1 MSRSLAT
8 MANEQRSPDEWRRR
22 LELLLGIPG
31 TAGND
36 VQILRNGD
44 EIFESMLEAIG
55 NAQRTIDLVT
65 FVFWKGA
72 ITEDITEALVER
84 ANGGVRV
91 RLLLDTFGSRHI
103 ASRQVES
110 MRMAGV
116 DLRWFRP
123 IEAAEGK
130 RLTRV
135 NRRTHRKVL
144 VCDERVGFTGGVGI
158 AQEWVGNASSSSEW
172 RDTHFRVEGPAVNGL
187 HGGFI
192 DNWLETGPLEIDEAF
207 DCFPELSAAG
217 GSTIQVIRGAAEAG
231 SNDIANL
238 FEILFREAED
248 HIRITTAYFNPDD
261 EVAAMLVDAAHRGVT
276 VDVLVPG
283 RHADKRFVQIVGEA
297 RYAQLLHAGI
307 NIRVYDATMLH
318 AKIITVDGVVAS
330 VGSANINQRS
340 MQYDEELNLVIL
352 DPAVVAALDADF
364 SADVASSTT
373 IDPSE
378 WAARGPFQ
386 RAAERAAS
394 VVADLI

>member
-1 MSRSLAT
+1 MNT
-8 MANEQRSPDEWRRR
+8 RSPVSWRRR
-22 LELLLGIPG
+22 LELLLGIP
-31 TAGND
+31 ASDGNL
-36 VQILRNGD
+36 VEILRNGD
-44 EIFESMLEAIG
+44 EIFAAMLDAIRS
-55 NAQRTIDLVT
+55 AERSIDMVT
-65 FVFWKGA
+65 FVFWRGDVTQA
-72 ITEDITEALVER
+72 FTDALSER
-84 ANGGVRV
+84 AAAGVRV

-103 ASRQVES
+103 AADQVAK
-110 MRMAGV
+110 MRTAGV

-158 AQEWVGNASSSSEW
+158 AEEWTGTASSPSEW
-172 RDTHFRVEGPAVNGL
+172 RDTHFRVVGPAVDGL

-192 DNWLETGPLEIDEAF
+192 DNWLETGPLQIDEIF
-207 DCFPELSAAG
+207 DHFPAQNEAG
-217 GSTIQVIRGAAEAG
+217 SSIVQVIRGAAEAG

-238 FEILFREAED
+238 FEILFREAER

-261 EVAAMLVDAAHRGVT
+261 EVAAMLVDAAHRGVE

-297 RYAQLLHAGI
+297 RYAQLMHAGI

-318 AKIITVDGVVAS
+318 AKIVTVDGIVAP

-340 MQYDEELNLVIL
+340 MQYDEELNLVVI
-352 DPAVVAALDADF
+352 DPTIVAELDADF
-364 SADVASSTT
+364 AADVANSTH
-373 IDPSE
+373 IDAGD
-378 WAARGPFQ
+378 WAARGPIQ
-386 RAAERAAS
+386 RAAERAVS

>member
-1 MSRSLAT
+1 MT
-8 MANEQRSPDEWRRR
+8 TDWWTRR
-22 LELLLGIPG
+22 LEALLGIPS
-31 TAGND
+31 TSGN
-36 VQILRNGD
+36 QITVLRNGD
-44 EIFESMLEAIG
+44 EIFSSMLEAIS
-55 NAQRTIDLVT
+55 AAKRSIDLVT
-65 FVFWKGA
+65 FVFWKGQ
-72 ITEDITEALVER
+72 ITQDFTDALIER
-84 ANGGVRV
+84 AEAGVRV

-103 ASRQVES
+103 ATAQKKA
-110 MRMAGV
+110 MRAAGV

-123 IEAAEGK
+123 IEPAEGK

-144 VCDERVGFTGGVGI
+144 ICDEQVGFTGGVGI
-158 AQEWVGNASSSSEW
+158 AQEWTGTASTPDEW

-192 DNWLETGPLEIDEAF
+192 DNWLETGPLQIDEAF
-207 DCFPELSAAG
+207 DHFPELQASG
-217 GSTIQVIRGAAEAG
+217 PSTVQVVRGAAEAG

-238 FEILFREAED
+238 FEIMFREAQE

-261 EVAAMLVDAAHRGVT
+261 EVAAMLTEAAQRGVQ

-297 RYAQLLHAGI
+297 RYAELLAAGI
-307 NIRVYDATMLH
+307 NIWVYERTMLH
-318 AKIITVDGVVAS
+318 AKIVSVDGLVAS

-352 DPAVVAALDADF
+352 DPAVVADLDADF
-364 SADVASSTT
+364 AADVEHSET

-378 WAARGPFQ
+378 WEMRGPFQ

-394 VVADLI
+394 VVSDLI

>member
-1 MSRSLAT
+1 
-8 MANEQRSPDEWRRR
+8 MANELRSSDDWRRR
-22 LELLLGIPG
+22 LELLLGVPG
-31 TAGND
+31 SAGND
-36 VQILRNGD
+36 VRILRNGD
-44 EIFESMLEAIG
+44 EIFEAMLEAIG

-65 FVFWKGA
+65 FVFWKGT
-72 ITEDITEALVER
+72 ITEQITEALVER
-84 ANGGVRV
+84 ANSGVRV

-103 ASRQVES
+103 AASQVAA
-110 MRMAGV
+110 MRLAGV

-158 AQEWVGNASSSSEW
+158 AREWMGTASSSSEW

-192 DNWLETGPLEIDEAF
+192 DNWLETGPLQIDEAF
-207 DCFPELSAAG
+207 DSFPELPVAG
-217 GSTIQVIRGAAEAG
+217 VSRIQVIRGAAEAG

-352 DPAVVAALDADF
+352 DPAVVAELDADF
-364 SADVASSTT
+364 ANDVASSTT

-386 RAAERAAS
+386 RAAERAVS

>member
-1 MSRSLAT
+1 MT
-8 MANEQRSPDEWRRR
+8 TDWWTRR
-22 LELLLGIPG
+22 LEALLGIPS
-31 TAGND
+31 TTGNT
-36 VQILRNGD
+36 VTVLRNGD
-44 EIFESMLEAIG
+44 EIFTSMLDAIRS
-55 NAQRTIDLVT
+55 AKRSIDLVT
-65 FVFWKGA
+65 FVFWRGS
-72 ITEDITEALVER
+72 ITQEFTDALSER
-84 ANGGVRV
+84 AEAGVRV

-103 ASRQVES
+103 AAAQKKA
-110 MRMAGV
+110 MRTAGV

-123 IEAAEGK
+123 IEPAEGK

-158 AQEWVGNASSSSEW
+158 AQEWTGTAANSDQW

-192 DNWLETGPLEIDEAF
+192 DNWLETGPLQIDEAF
-207 DCFPELSAAG
+207 DHFPELIPTG
-217 GSTIQVIRGAAEAG
+217 PSTVQVVRGAAEAG

-238 FEILFREAED
+238 FEIMFREAQE

-261 EVAAMLVDAAHRGVT
+261 EVAAMLTDASQRGVT

-283 RHADKRFVQIVGEA
+283 AHADKRFVQIVGEA
-297 RYAQLLHAGI
+297 RYAELLAAGI
-307 NIRVYDATMLH
+307 NIRVYERTMLH
-318 AKIITVDGVVAS
+318 AKIVSVDGLVAS

-352 DPAVVAALDADF
+352 DPDVVAQLDADF
-364 SADVASSTT
+364 AADVEQSER

-378 WAARGPFQ
+378 WELRGPFQ

-394 VVADLI
+394 VVSDLI

>member
-1 MSRSLAT
+1 MT
-8 MANEQRSPDEWRRR
+8 TDWWTRR
-22 LELLLGIPG
+22 LEALLGIPS
-31 TAGND
+31 TSGND
-36 VQILRNGD
+36 ITVLRNGD
-44 EIFESMLEAIG
+44 EIFSSMLAAIRS
-55 NAQRTIDLVT
+55 ATRSIDLVT
-65 FVFWKGA
+65 FVFWKGP
-72 ITEDITEALVER
+72 ITQEFTDALIER
-84 ANGGVRV
+84 AEAGVRV

-103 ASRQVES
+103 ATAQKKA
-110 MRMAGV
+110 MRAAGV

-123 IEAAEGK
+123 IEPAEGK

-144 VCDERVGFTGGVGI
+144 ICDEQVGFTGGVGI
-158 AQEWVGNASSSSEW
+158 AQEWTGTASTADEW

-192 DNWLETGPLEIDEAF
+192 DNWLETGPLQIDEAF
-207 DCFPELSAAG
+207 DRFPELAERG
-217 GSTIQVIRGAAEAG
+217 PSTVQVVRGAAEAG

-238 FEILFREAED
+238 FEIMFREAQD

-261 EVAAMLVDAAHRGVT
+261 EVAAMLVDASQRGVT

-297 RYAQLLHAGI
+297 RYAELLAAGI
-307 NIRVYDATMLH
+307 NIRVYERTMLH
-318 AKIITVDGVVAS
+318 AKIVSVDGIVAS

-352 DPAVVAALDADF
+352 DPDVVAELDADF
-364 SADVASSTT
+364 AADVEQSER

-378 WAARGPFQ
+378 WEMRGPFQ

-394 VVADLI
+394 VVSDLI

>member
-1 MSRSLAT
+1 M
-8 MANEQRSPDEWRRR
+8 EWRRR

-31 TAGND
+31 TTGND
-36 VQILRNGD
+36 VRVLRNGD
-44 EIFESMLEAIG
+44 EIFESMLDAIG
-55 NAQRTIDLVT
+55 NARRTIDLVT
-65 FVFWKGA
+65 FVFWKGE
-72 ITEDITEALVER
+72 ITEQITAALVDR
-84 ANGGVRV
+84 ANDGVRV

-103 ASRQVES
+103 AVDQVES
-110 MRMAGV
+110 MRESGV

-144 VCDERVGFTGGVGI
+144 VCDERIGFTGGVGI

-187 HGGFI
+187 HGGFV

-207 DCFPELSAAG
+207 DFFPELPAAG
-217 GSTIQVIRGAAEAG
+217 ASTVQVIRGAAEAG

-283 RHADKRFVQIVGEA
+283 QHADKRFVQIVGEA

-318 AKIITVDGVVAS
+318 AKIVTVDGVVAS

-352 DPAVVAALDADF
+352 DADIVAELDADF
-364 SADVASSTT
+364 ADDVASSTT

>member
-1 MSRSLAT
+1 MT
-8 MANEQRSPDEWRRR
+8 TNWWTRR
-22 LELLLGIPG
+22 LEALLGIPS
-31 TAGND
+31 TQGNA
-36 VQILRNGD
+36 VTILRNGD
-44 EIFESMLEAIG
+44 EIFASMLDAIRS
-55 NAQRTIDLVT
+55 ATRSIDLVT
-65 FVFWKGA
+65 FVFWKGP
-72 ITEDITEALVER
+72 ITQTFTDALIER
-84 ANGGVRV
+84 AKAGVRV

-103 ASRQVES
+103 AADQKRA
-110 MRMAGV
+110 MRAAGV

-123 IEAAEGK
+123 IEPAEGK

-144 VCDERVGFTGGVGI
+144 ICDERVGFTGGVGI
-158 AQEWVGNASSSSEW
+158 AQEWTGNASNSNEW

-192 DNWLETGPLEIDEAF
+192 DNWLETGPLQIDEAF
-207 DCFPELSAAG
+207 DHFPDLPAS
-217 GSTIQVIRGAAEAG
+217 GSSIVQVVRGAAEAG

-238 FEILFREAED
+238 FEILFREAQE

-261 EVAAMLVDAAHRGVT
+261 EVAAMLIDAAQRGVV

-297 RYAQLLHAGI
+297 RYAELLAADI
-307 NIRVYDATMLH
+307 NIWVYEKTMLH
-318 AKIITVDGVVAS
+318 AKVVSVDGLVAT

-340 MQYDEELNLVIL
+340 MQFDEELNLVIL
-352 DPAVVAALDADF
+352 DPAIVADLDADF
-364 SADVASSTT
+364 VADMQESET

-378 WAARGPFQ
+378 WEMRGPIQ

-394 VVADLI
+394 VVSDLI

>member
-1 MSRSLAT
+1 MT
-8 MANEQRSPDEWRRR
+8 TDWWTRR
-22 LELLLGIPG
+22 LEALLGIPS
-31 TAGND
+31 TSGND
-36 VQILRNGD
+36 ITVLRNGD
-44 EIFESMLEAIG
+44 EIFSSMLAAIRS
-55 NAQRTIDLVT
+55 ATRSIDLVT
-65 FVFWKGA
+65 FVFWKGP
-72 ITEDITEALVER
+72 ITQEFTDALIER
-84 ANGGVRV
+84 AEAGVRV

-103 ASRQVES
+103 ATAQKKA
-110 MRMAGV
+110 MRAAGV

-123 IEAAEGK
+123 IEPAEGK

-144 VCDERVGFTGGVGI
+144 ICDEQVGFTGGVGI
-158 AQEWVGNASSSSEW
+158 AQEWTGTASTADEW

-192 DNWLETGPLEIDEAF
+192 DNWLETGPLQIDEAF
-207 DCFPELSAAG
+207 DRFPELAERG
-217 GSTIQVIRGAAEAG
+217 PSTVQVVRGAAEAG

-238 FEILFREAED
+238 FEIMFREAQD

-261 EVAAMLVDAAHRGVT
+261 EVAAMLVDASQRGVT

-297 RYAQLLHAGI
+297 RYAELLAAGI
-307 NIRVYDATMLH
+307 NIRVYERTMLH
-318 AKIITVDGVVAS
+318 AKIVSIDGFVAS

-352 DPAVVAALDADF
+352 DPDVVAELDADF
-364 SADVASSTT
+364 AADVEQSER

-378 WAARGPFQ
+378 WEMRGPFQ

-394 VVADLI
+394 VVSDLI

>member
-1 MSRSLAT
+1 MT
-8 MANEQRSPDEWRRR
+8 TDWWTRR
-22 LELLLGIPG
+22 LEALLGIPS
-31 TAGND
+31 TSGNAIT
-36 VQILRNGD
+36 VLRNGD
-44 EIFESMLEAIG
+44 EIFHSMLEAIRS
-55 NAQRTIDLVT
+55 ATRSIDFVT
-65 FVFWKGA
+65 FVFWKGP
-72 ITEDITEALVER
+72 ITQDFTDALIER
-84 ANGGVRV
+84 AEAGVRV

-103 ASRQVES
+103 ATSQKKA
-110 MRMAGV
+110 MRAAGV

-123 IEAAEGK
+123 IEPAEGK

-144 VCDERVGFTGGVGI
+144 ICDEQVGFTGGVGI
-158 AQEWVGNASSSSEW
+158 AQEWSGTASTADEW

-192 DNWLETGPLEIDEAF
+192 DNWLETGPLQIDEVF
-207 DCFPELSAAG
+207 DHFPELPTRG
-217 GSTIQVIRGAAEAG
+217 PSTVQVVRGAAEAG

-238 FEILFREAED
+238 FEIMFREAQE

-261 EVAAMLVDAAHRGVT
+261 EVAAMLVDASQRGVV

-297 RYAQLLHAGI
+297 RYAELLAAGI
-307 NIRVYDATMLH
+307 NIRVYERTMLH
-318 AKIITVDGVVAS
+318 AKIVSIDGLVAS

-352 DPAVVAALDADF
+352 DPDIVAELDADF
-364 SADVASSTT
+364 AADVEQSER

-378 WAARGPFQ
+378 WELRGPIQ

-394 VVADLI
+394 VVSDLI